1 MRLNYIDCCDCLDGL
16 REVPDHSVDLI
27 VTDPPYF
34 LSMGHAGS
42 KTNAQ
47 SVQLNSNRAFNDLA
61 ICAPFYRQLF
71 EEFARVLKE
80 TGSFYFF
87 TDWRGYAYY
96 FPMINAALPVRN
108 LIVWDKKSGPGSFYS
123 FAHELIIFGT
133 YRSKT
138 KAGVG
143 SNVWREAAFSS
154 GARSTDGE
162 KVHPTQKPVAL
173 LTRMIE
179 DSTEP
184 GAVVLDTFMGS
195 GTTAVACLKSGRQFI
210 GFELDEQYHA
220 IAQQRIAETVD
231 ELMNE

>member
-61 ICAPFYRQLF
+61 ICTPFYRQLF

-108 LIVWDKKSGPGSFYS
+108 LIVWDKKSGPGSFNS

-210 GFELDEQYHA
+210 GFELDGQYHA

>member
-61 ICAPFYRQLF
+61 ICTPFYRQLF

-87 TDWRGYAYY
+87 TDWRSYAYY

-108 LIVWDKKSGPGSFYS
+108 LIV
-123 FAHELIIFGT
+123 
-133 YRSKT
+133 
-138 KAGVG
+138 
-143 SNVWREAAFSS
+143 
-154 GARSTDGE
+154 
-162 KVHPTQKPVAL
+162 
-173 LTRMIE
+173 
-179 DSTEP
+179 
-184 GAVVLDTFMGS
+184 
-195 GTTAVACLKSGRQFI
+195 
-210 GFELDEQYHA
+210 
-220 IAQQRIAETVD
+220 
-231 ELMNE
+231 